1 MKKQTFMAA
10 LTIVALIL
18 VASAVRFVNVS
29 LPEVHLTH
37 VPVYSWFPEQFATAV

>member
-1 MKKQTFMAA
+1 VIAWRPLGQPKRKT
-10 LTIVALIL
+10 
-18 VASAVRFVNVS
+18 SSRGYVRFVNVS